1 MTKYVIVSPVR
12 NEEEFIEK
20 TILSVIN
27 QTITPREYIIVND
40 GSTDSTR
47 EIAEKYEQEI
57 PWISIID
64 RPPKEHSP
72 GGGVVDAF
80 YEGFNTIKTHDWEFV
95 IKLDGDLEFNESYFE
110 SLIDLFA
117 KNPRLGMASGTT
129 YMFKRGKLVMDI
141 IPEDHVR
148 GPAKMY
154 KRACWDDIGG
164 LPSVLGWDTLDEL
177 KAQVLGWET
186 RSYKDIVLIHFK
198 PIGYK
203 QKKIVKRELK
213 AGERQ
218 HYLGYLPA
226 FAIFRSFYRMF
237 QKPYIIAGVLNFFG
251 FIFASLGNGP
261 QIEDKEII
269 SYLRSKQKQRLL
281 FKRKLLN

>member
-12 NEEEFIEK
+12 NEEEYIEK

-27 QTITPREYIIVND
+27 QTIPPSEYIIVND
-40 GSTDSTR
+40 GSTDATR
-47 EIAEKYEQEI
+47 AIAEQYEKKHD
-57 PWISIID
+57 WIKIID

-80 YEGFNTIKTHDWEFV
+80 YEGFNTIKVLDWEYV
-95 IKLDGDLEFNESYFE
+95 VKLDGDLEFNKDYFQSLIQYFE
-110 SLIDLFA
+110 Q
-117 KNPRLGMASGTT
+117 NPKLGMASGTT
-129 YMFKRGKLVMDI
+129 YLIKKGKLVMDV

-154 KRACWDDIGG
+154 KRACWEDIGG

-186 RSYKDIVLIHFK
+186 RSYKDLVLIHFK
-198 PIGYK
+198 PVGYK
-203 QKKIVKRELK
+203 QKKIIKRELK

-226 FAIFRSFYRMF
+226 FAVIRAFYRMF
-237 QKPYIIAGVLNFFG
+237 QRPFFIAGLLNLFG
-251 FIFASLGNGP
+251 FLGASIGNVS

-269 SYLRSKQKQRLL
+269 SHLRHKQKQRLL
-281 FKRKLLN
+281 LKRKLLN